1 MTKHQHITSK
11 TFSGAKPAST
21 PSSPKIDGKYTLE
34 QNKNTRSGK
43 TNPLETLDNNPRHF
57 TPQGINKHKYSG
69 FITPSEI
76 LPTKFF
82 LLFSPPMLLFLP
94 FNINIITNGSY
105 KIRLFLPIIFDS
117 FFPFVRRHTGYS
129 AKFSKKIWT
138 TTTKTHYTNE
148 NKPNTTTAIPDLY
161 LDIPPFTLKLPDI
174 LPSERDLACPNYKL
188 PPKSAT
194 KQS

>member
-21 PSSPKIDGKYTLE
+21 PSSPKIDGKHTFE

-43 TNPLETLDNNPRHF
+43 TNPLEIPDNNPRHF
-57 TPQGINKHKYSG
+57 TPQGINKHKNSG
-69 FITPSEI
+69 FTTPSEI
-76 LPTKFF
+76 FPTKFF
-82 LLFSPPMLLFLP
+82 QLFSPPMLLFLP

-129 AKFSKKIWT
+129 AKFSKKNMDNNHKNSLRKRKLT
-138 TTTKTHYTNE
+138 EYLHS
-148 NKPNTTTAIPDLY
+148 NT
-161 LDIPPFTLKLPDI
+161 
-174 LPSERDLACPNYKL
+174 
-188 PPKSAT
+188 
-194 KQS
+194 